1 MIRKALANAGLTPA
15 DVDAVEGHG
24 TGTVLGDTIEAQ
36 ALLATYGQDREQP
49 LWLGSL
55 KSNVGHTQAAAGVSG
70 VIKMVQALR
79 LASCPPPCTPNSP
92 APVSTGSPAP
102 SGSSMRTSPW
112 PAVDRP
118 RRVGVSGF
126 GVSGTN
132 AHVILEQAPEEPET
146 EPPASADGV
155 VPVLVSARSA
165 GALAGQAE
173 QLAAFIGDSDTPLPT
188 VAGALVARRAPAVE
202 RAVVVAGSREEAVAG
217 LRALAAGESASS
229 VVTGSGADG
238 KTVFVFPGQGSQRV
252 GMGRELYGRYPVF
265 AQALDEACAALDAQL
280 GAEQSVKDVI
290 FGDVGGGL
298 LDQTVFTQ
306 AGLFAVETAL
316 YRLVESWGVRPDV
329 VAGHSI
335 GGVVAAHVAGVL
347 SPSDAAALVAA
358 RGRLMQALP
367 SGGAMVA
374 VAATEDEIPNTS
386 AMEST
391 WRRLTRPVRSCC
403 PATRR
408 LSWLSRRSC
417 VSRAAGSSGSPSRT
431 LSTRR

>member
-1 MIRKALANAGLTPA
+1 RKALANAGLTPA

-24 TGTVLGDTIEAQ
+24 TGTVLGDPIEAQ

-79 LASCPPPCTPNSP
+79 HGILP
-92 APVSTGSPAP
+92 ATLHAEQPSTRVDWE
-102 SGSSMRTSPW
+102 SGAVRLLHETSPW

-173 QLAAFIGDSDTPLPT
+173 RLAAFICDSDTPLPT
-188 VAGALVARRAPAVE
+188 VAGALVARRALLSE

-306 AGLFAVETAL
+306 AGLFAVESAL
-316 YRLVESWGVRPDV
+316 FRLVESWGVRPDV

-335 GGVVAAHVAGVL
+335 GEVVAAYVAGVL
-347 SPSDAAALVAA
+347 SLPDAAALVAA
-358 RGRLMQALP
+358 RGRLMQA
-367 SGGAMVA
+367 
-374 VAATEDEIPNTS
+374 
-386 AMEST
+386 
-391 WRRLTRPVRSCC
+391 
-403 PATRR
+403 
-408 LSWLSRRSC
+408 
-417 VSRAAGSSGSPSRT
+417 
-431 LSTRR
+431 